1 MKTEEPQ
8 LNHDREVYMNPAQKF
23 VLWVFARTMI
33 IFAGRGMGKGLILAA
48 FMLKCIQRMPGC
60 TGCFVSVSLKR
71 AFTNTLPSIITHWE
85 KWGYPRD
92 VAWVIGRKPP
102 KNLGFKQPL
111 LPVENWENVI
121 TFYNGSQIIIISQDR
136 DLSSNGLTLDFIA
149 VDEGKSISYKKL
161 KDETMP
167 CNRGNEAV
175 FGRHSCHHAMC
186 VVSDMSVT
194 SSGNWMMDYK
204 KKCDEKVIELIMQ
217 CQMKIFEL
225 KKKLATARLK
235 KEKPKEY
242 INNDL
247 RWYSRAL
254 EQLRARAV
262 LYKEYSSIENLQVL
276 GRGFIERMKRDLSPL
291 TFKVCIL
298 GQRCKE
304 TARGFYS
311 ALSEKHYYHSSN
323 AAAILAKTHQLSADE
338 RTWDMDAISSMGCE
352 SSDDLDPAH
361 GICIGMDY
369 NANINCLVAGQPGNR
384 KLNVVKSFFV
394 KYERKIPELIDDFCT
409 WFAAHPTKIVVFYY
423 DNTALGGNYAVNDE
437 DFKYVIIDEL
447 QKHGW
452 IVIDVYL
459 GQAMG
464 HMEKHLLINRC
475 LRGEGRLIPMFN
487 YEENEDLIAAMEN
500 AGVYGGKKDK
510 RGEKEEEPDDGTDP
524 LERRTDIT
532 DALDTL
538 VIGCERFP
546 QTEYFGF
553 TETTIIGG

>member
-1 MKTEEPQ
+1 MEEPQ
-8 LNHDREVYMNPAQKF
+8 LKKNRDREVYMNPAQKF
-23 VLWVFARTMI
+23 VLWIFARTMI
-33 IFAGRGMGKGLILAA
+33 IFAGRGMGKGMILAA

-60 TGCFVSVSLKR
+60 TGVFVSVSLKR

-102 KNLGFKQPL
+102 KNLGFKKPL
-111 LPVENWENVI
+111 MPVENWENVI

-136 DLSSNGLTLDFIA
+136 DMSSNGLTIDFIA

-167 CNRGNEAV
+167 CNRGNEAA
-175 FGRHSCHHAMC
+175 FGRHSCHHSMC

-194 SSGNWMMDYK
+194 SSGNWMYDYK
-204 KKCDEKVIELIMQ
+204 RKCDEKVIDLIMQ
-217 CQMKIFEL
+217 CQIKIYDI
-225 KKKLATARLK
+225 KKKLAMAREK
-235 KEKPKEY
+235 NEKPKEY
-242 INNDL
+242 LLKDL
-247 RWYSRAL
+247 KWFSRAL

-304 TARGFYS
+304 TVKGFYS
-311 ALSEKHYYHSSN
+311 ALTEKHKYHSSN
-323 AAAILAKTHQLSADE
+323 FAAIDSQGYDFDKLTALGSA
-338 RTWDMDAISSMGCE
+338 
-352 SSDDLDPAH
+352 SSDDLDPSR

-369 NANINCLVAGQPGNR
+369 NANINCLVAGQPTNR
-384 KLNVVKSFFV
+384 RLNVVKSFFV
-394 KYERKIPELIDDFCT
+394 KYERKIPELIDDFCQ
-409 WFAAHPTKIVVFYY
+409 WFASHPTKIVVFYY
-423 DNTALGGNYAVNDE
+423 DTTALGSNYAVNDE
-437 DFKYVIIDEL
+437 DFKFVIIEEL
-447 QKHGW
+447 RNHGW
-452 IVIDVYL
+452 VVIDVFL
-459 GQAMG
+459 GNPMG
-464 HMEKHLLINRC
+464 HLEKHLLINRG

-487 YEENEDLIAAMEN
+487 AEENEDLLDAMEN

-524 LERRTDIT
+524 LEKRTDIT
-532 DALDTL
+532 DAFDTL
-538 VIGCERFP
+538 YIGCEKFP
-546 QTEYFGF
+546 QNEFFGYN
-553 TETTIIGG
+553 ESRILG